1 MLSSPFYYKL
11 IRKYVMV
18 FGNMF
23 NNITIVR
30 REKDSDIEIQR
41 VKVPLIYAPK
51 DKFVTRYA
59 SDPDLFRQIQT
70 TLPRMS
76 FELTPT
82 GITYDTSRK
91 QNSLLKQYN
100 CGGANGIASA
110 YMGAPYD
117 FTFELNIY
125 TKTIDDGN
133 QIIEQILPYF
143 QPDFTMTVNPIP
155 ELGILKD
162 IPIILNDVSYNP
174 QYEGNYDSVRYVYW
188 TLTFT
193 LKGYLFGPISTPK
206 IIRKSIANIFNDP
219 SIVAGYTIKIN
230 TGTGNNGTF
239 KISDTVYQGDTYQ
252 TATAIATVI
261 DWSRPNQK
269 LIISGAQGQFKV
281 NNTIR
286 ALSTNAIYNLQ
297 TFDATPLKLVS
308 ITIEPDPIDAE
319 PGDDYGYT
327 ETILEWPDTENGANT

>member
-11 IRKYVMV
+11 IRKYVV
-18 FGNMF
+18 LFGNMF

-30 REKDSDIEIQR
+30 REKDETEIQR
-41 VKVPLIYAPK
+41 IKVPLIYAPK
-51 DKFVTRYA
+51 DKYVTRLA
-59 SDPDLFRQIQT
+59 TDPDLYREIQT
-70 TLPRMS
+70 VLPRMS
-76 FELTPT
+76 FELTPN
-82 GITYDTSRK
+82 GIQYDVSRK
-91 QNSLLKQYN
+91 QNSLLKNYN
-100 CGGANGIASA
+100 CGGANGIASS

-143 QPDFTMTVNPIP
+143 QPDFTMTVNPVP

-162 IPIILNDVSYNP
+162 IPIILNDVTYNP

-193 LKGYLFGPISTPK
+193 IKGYLFGPISTPK

-230 TGTGNNGTF
+230 TDTGNNGTF
-239 KISDTVYQGDTYQ
+239 QISDTVYQGDSYQ
-252 TATAIATVI
+252 TATAVATVI
-261 DWSRPNQK
+261 DWNRQNQK
-269 LIISGAQGQFKV
+269 LIISGAQGQFKANSDV
-281 NNTIR
+281 KAMN
-286 ALSTNAIYNLQ
+286 TNAVYNLAS
-297 TFDATPLKLVS
+297 FDATPLKLAS
-308 ITIEPDPIDAE
+308 ITVEPDPIDAE
-319 PGDDYGYT
+319 PGDDFGYT
-327 ETILEWPDTENGANT
+327 TTILQWPDTELGANT

>member
-1 MLSSPFYYKL
+1 M
-11 IRKYVMV
+11 I

-30 REKDSDIEIQR
+30 RESDTDVEIQR
-41 VKVPLIYAPK
+41 VKVPLVYAPK
-51 DKFVTRYA
+51 DKYVTRYA
-59 SDPDLFRQIQT
+59 SDPDLLKQVQT

-76 FELTPT
+76 FELSPT
-82 GITYDTSRK
+82 GINYDTTRK

-100 CGGANGIASA
+100 CAGVGGVNSA
-110 YMGAPYD
+110 YMGTPYD

-143 QPDFTMTVNPIP
+143 QPDFTMTVNPVA

-230 TGTGNNGTF
+230 TNVGNNGTF
-239 KISDTVYQGDTYQ
+239 KISDTVYQGNNYQ
-252 TATAIATVI
+252 TASAVATVI
-261 DWSRPNQK
+261 DWNKANHK
-269 LIISGAQGQFKV
+269 LIISGAQGQFEV
-281 NNTIR
+281 NTSIH
-286 ALSTNAIYNLQ
+286 ALSTNAVYNLVS
-297 TFDATPLKLVS
+297 FDVTPLKLVN
-308 ITIEPDPIDAE
+308 ITIEPDPIDAD
-319 PGDDYGYT
+319 PGDTFGYDVTIT
-327 ETILEWPDTENGANT
+327 EFPETEGL